1 MRSICRI
8 VAQIMPCM
16 FEFWR
21 HNDNTTLYC
30 IQPINMTLYVM
41 RDQTNQ
47 TLTFLWYR
55 WRHCLC
61 GWSRFE
67 AIVPVRLLDGFPS
80 AFTPS
85 PSARFRND
93 NLTNSTVTLPTW
105 LTTQLAQYLTTAS
118 RRHWLVA
125 ISMNLLDPWQLAT
138 LLLCV
143 RTLLKGSTQVFAV
156 QPDKTAFSNVTV
168 PYW

>member
-61 GWSRFE
+61 DWSRFA

-105 LTTQLAQYLTTAS
+105 LTTQLAQDLSSSKQAS
-118 RRHWLVA
+118 SACGDFHESFRSLA
-125 ISMNLLDPWQLAT
+125 IAT

-143 RTLLKGSTQVFAV
+143 RILLKGSTQVFAAK
-156 QPDKTAFSNVTV
+156 PDQTAFSNVTV